1 MLTAKLIRLAANNAV
16 PVLSYFCHLPRR
28 DPLRPGNPTRE
39 TQALTALTYALL
51 RQAIALLPPAFE
63 TTATTTGVDLSERRF
78 GALDETVRTWGVA
91 VGVLGEVLAL
101 LPRAVVCVVDG
112 MQWLDDGST
121 KEYLREFVAALAR
134 QERVKVLFTTAGR
147 SACLWGELAAAET
160 VDLGCLDLRGGVAEV
175 GRGGFGA

>member
-39 TQALTALTYALL
+39 AQALIALTYALL

-63 TTATTTGVDLSERRF
+63 TTMGVDLSERRF
-78 GALDETVRTWGVA
+78 GALDGTVRTWGVA

-101 LPRAVVCVVDG
+101 VPRVVVCVVDG
-112 MQWLDDGST
+112 VQWLDDAST
-121 KEYLREFVAALAR
+121 RELLRGFVGALAA

-147 SACLWGELAAAET
+147 SACLRGELAAAET